1 MKSKFD
7 FLLVAIVGLASMFA
21 SVQMSYAQNS
31 RLDVYPAPKE
41 AELNAD
47 FGIRVRVDGGEW
59 KNVDAYKV
67 YVDKV
72 VSGKHVTESSSMA
85 YFDFEGEVEVEVTH
99 NRGKIDSARV
109 RPLSY
114 GIPFDVNGNTLVFK
128 LKEAANLSVEV
139 NGDIFHNLQLFANP
153 IDVNKPKKIK
163 GNKNLIYFAPGFYDL
178 GDEPLLVPSGKTLYV
193 AGGAVIKG
201 CVRVEN
207 AHDVKIQGRGMV
219 YPHRKEGIYIS
230 NSKRVSVEGL
240 MTTQCPTGGSDSV
253 KIENVKVIS
262 YYGWGDGLNVFA
274 SNNVW
279 FDRVFARSSDD
290 CSTVYATRKGF
301 SGGCKNIKMT
311 NSVLWA
317 DVAHP
322 IFIGLHG
329 DIVNCDVIEDVV
341 YENIDI
347 LDQAEFQVDYQGC
360 MAICAGDNNL
370 VRNVRFENIRV
381 EEMRKGMLFNL
392 RVCFNKKYC
401 AAPGRGIEN
410 VLFKNVSYNG
420 TNADYSIMTGYNQ
433 ERQIK
438 DITFENLKINGEHIH
453 DKMPGKPGWY
463 KTSDMCRMFI
473 GEHVENVVFK

>member
-1 MKSKFD
+1 MKSRLNF
-7 FLLVAIVGLASMFA
+7 VSAIIVGLATLLTP
-21 SVQMSYAQNS
+21 VQATSAQNQV
-31 RLDVYPAPKE
+31 DVYPAPKG
-41 AELNAD
+41 AELNSD
-47 FGIRVRVDGGEW
+47 FSIRVRVDGGEW
-59 KNVDAYKV
+59 KNVDSYKV
-67 YVDKV
+67 YVDRV
-72 VSGKHVTESSSMA
+72 VGGRHTTESSSMA

-99 NRGKIDSARV
+99 NRGDIESARV

-114 GIPFDVNGNTLVFK
+114 NIPFTTSGKSLVFK
-128 LKEAANLSVEV
+128 LKEAVNLSVEV

-153 IDVNKPKKIK
+153 IDANKPKKAK
-163 GNKNLIYFAPGFYDL
+163 SSKDLIYYAPGFYDL
-178 GDEPLLVPSGKTLYV
+178 GEDTLFVPSGKTLYV

-207 AHDVKIQGRGMV
+207 ACNVKIQGRGMI
-219 YPHRKEGIYIS
+219 YPNRKLGITIA
-230 NSKRVSVEGL
+230 NSKHVNVEGV
-240 MTTQCPTGGSDSV
+240 MSTQCATGGSDSV
-253 KIENVKVIS
+253 RIENVKVIS

-274 SNNVW
+274 SDNVW
-279 FDRVFARSSDD
+279 FDRVFARTSDD
-290 CSTVYATRKGF
+290 CTTVYATRKGF

-311 NSVLWA
+311 NSTLWA

-329 DIVNCDVIEDVV
+329 DIVNCDVVEDIV

-347 LDQAEFQVDYQGC
+347 LDQAENQIDYQGC

-420 TNADYSIMTGYNQ
+420 KNAEYSIVTGYNH

-438 DITFENLKINGEHIH
+438 DITFENLTINGEHIH
-453 DKMPGKPGWY
+453 NKMPGKPGYY